1 MQPIVKFSLLKR
13 RPDLTWQ
20 EYSQHWR
27 DTHARVLVDA
37 GHAEYN
43 ASYVQN
49 HFEPLDAAFA
59 GKLLFD
65 GAAQMRQKSER
76 NIAAGFQEDPR
87 YLQYVRPDEDKFMD
101 VSQSMVVFTR
111 AVPLK
116 EGAAGAFKVMSF
128 ISADAEA
135 DEPGAADRLDAWQLA
150 QFAAKPELA
159 QHVQA
164 CTHFHAVPG
173 AVRGLVSTEFDDSNP
188 PPARFNFVSEV
199 RFASMQAL
207 RESLAS
213 LEAPRGTTF
222 RVISREVPIHGV

>member
-27 DTHARVLVDA
+27 ETHARVLVDA

-49 HFEPLDAAFA
+49 HFEPLDPTAADD
-59 GKLLFD
+59 LLFD

-76 NIAAGFQEDPR
+76 NISAGFQEDPR

-101 VSQSMVVFTR
+101 VSRSMVLFTR

-116 EGAAGAFKVMSF
+116 PGAGGAFKVMSF
-128 ISADAEA
+128 ISSGDST
-135 DEPGAADRLDAWQLA
+135 PAAAQALDDWQTA

-159 QHVQA
+159 ERVLA
-164 CTHFHAVPG
+164 CTHFHALEG
-173 AVRGLVSTEFDDSNP
+173 AVRGLVTTDFDDSNP
-188 PPARFNFVSEV
+188 PPARFDAVSEV
-199 RFASMQAL
+199 RFATMDDL
-207 RESLAS
+207 RASLAS
-213 LEAPRGTTF
+213 LEAPPGTTF